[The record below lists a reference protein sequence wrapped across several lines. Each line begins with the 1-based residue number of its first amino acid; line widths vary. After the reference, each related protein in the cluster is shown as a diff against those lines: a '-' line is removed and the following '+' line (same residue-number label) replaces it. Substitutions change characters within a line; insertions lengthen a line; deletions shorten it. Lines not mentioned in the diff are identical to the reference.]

1 MPYIGHLATPQTDGR
16 GRAFP
21 GVNVAPAP
29 ASSSARQFTQE
40 ASVTDGRTDG
50 RGRLISK
57 EFDRPPVVRPVK
69 IEMVTD

>member
-40 ASVTDGRTDG
+40 TSVTDGRTDG
-50 RGRLISK
+50 RGDADAVISK
-57 EFDRPPVVRPVK
+57 EFDRRQ
-69 IEMVTD
+69 